1 MKPDK
6 FDEAIRQKLEGIQP
20 SFQED
25 DWSKFA
31 AYQAAHTSQPFFQ
44 RFSAR
49 TAWYT
54 AASVAAAM
62 MVFAN
67 VYQYRT
73 NKKLDHEVV
82 ELKATIAKQKDAPV
96 RVTTRVDT
104 VYITK
109 YIEVK
114 SSKLNTYDSSVP
126 PLNDESP
133 DETIGQEPA
142 VAERLKNV
150 GKIIR
155 QSPNQRISNAFERT
169 PKQVDAVSDVSG
181 EVESDVINKKEI
193 EKEDVIQR
201 GNGVNANANS
211 VLNPVRPARENEA
224 KAGRAN
230 RNQIATRESISS
242 KNSSLVSQQSTSKNN
257 TNTGTYQTSKVLSE
271 ESNGIRPESALS
283 ESESGAIALLEPRT
297 EIEEL
302 AGIPPAEAKVE
313 RYAYT
318 KLSNPSN
325 QATPTSAATTA
336 ASAVAPPP
344 PPSISFK
351 NMKFRMGVGLNISNG
366 STTYTANTSL
376 LLGKFWSINVGL
388 ARAFIIGPQYFTED
402 IFKEK
407 TKSDFK
413 DWNKKGPIQ
422 PPMAPPQAF
431 NISTSAT
438 LWQLPVS
445 LTYRWPMNDGFAFL
459 LSGGTNFNLSAC
471 QSFSFYTRERNGE
484 LTQKRGDFV
493 LKPTLSND
501 LIAAAGVEKQ
511 WRHLVV
517 QAETYIAPY
526 LQKPSYLT
534 ENRNLGIR
542 FKVMYQFGKKAI

>member
-1 MKPDK
+1 M
-6 FDEAIRQKLEGIQP
+6 
-20 SFQED
+20 
-25 DWSKFA
+25 
-31 AYQAAHTSQPFFQ
+31 
-44 RFSAR
+44 
-49 TAWYT
+49 
-54 AASVAAAM
+54 
-62 MVFAN
+62 
-67 VYQYRT
+67 
-73 NKKLDHEVV
+73 
-82 ELKATIAKQKDAPV
+82 
-96 RVTTRVDT
+96 
-104 VYITK
+104 
-109 YIEVK
+109 
-114 SSKLNTYDSSVP
+114 
-126 PLNDESP
+126 
-133 DETIGQEPA
+133 
-142 VAERLKNV
+142 
-150 GKIIR
+150 
-155 QSPNQRISNAFERT
+155 
-169 PKQVDAVSDVSG
+169 
-181 EVESDVINKKEI
+181 
-193 EKEDVIQR
+193 
-201 GNGVNANANS
+201 
-211 VLNPVRPARENEA
+211 
-224 KAGRAN
+224 
-230 RNQIATRESISS
+230 
-242 KNSSLVSQQSTSKNN
+242 
-257 TNTGTYQTSKVLSE
+257 
-271 ESNGIRPESALS
+271 
-283 ESESGAIALLEPRT
+283 GA
-297 EIEEL
+297 
-302 AGIPPAEAKVE
+302 
-313 RYAYT
+313 
-318 KLSNPSN
+318 
-325 QATPTSAATTA
+325 
-336 ASAVAPPP
+336 
-344 PPSISFK
+344 
-351 NMKFRMGVGLNISNG
+351 GLNISNG